1 MISNILLNVAMQP
14 QMDLS
19 MAGFLAPII
28 AMFMTFFIVG
38 LIVSV
43 VLYVYNAL
51 VFQTIAK
58 KLNYDKPWLA
68 WIPIVNLFLYPI
80 LAKKHWAMGFLF
92 LVPVVNMVFYFI
104 WLWKIFELRNYPGW
118 LCLMPLLGI
127 IPIINVIVAPAF
139 LVLLGF
145 VAWKDR
151 K

>member
-1 MISNILLNVAMQP
+1 MLQNILNLPILQAQIDM
-14 QMDLS
+14 S

-28 AMFMTFFIVG
+28 AMFMAFFVFG
-38 LIVSV
+38 LIAV
-43 VLYVYNAL
+43 VLLYVYNAL

-68 WIPIVNLFLYPI
+68 WIPVANLFLYPI

-104 WLWKIFELRNYPGW
+104 WLWKIFELRKYPAW
-118 LCLMPLLGI
+118 LSLTPLLTI
-127 IPIINVIVAPAF
+127 IPVINVVVVIAF

-151 K
+151 N